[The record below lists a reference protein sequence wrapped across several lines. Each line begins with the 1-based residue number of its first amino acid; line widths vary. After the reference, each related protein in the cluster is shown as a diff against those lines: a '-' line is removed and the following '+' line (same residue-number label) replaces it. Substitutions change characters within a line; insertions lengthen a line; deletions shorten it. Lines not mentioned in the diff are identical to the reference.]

1 MADNLTQR
9 DADAARFR
17 AEGWTYQRIA
27 NELGFANASGARK
40 SVQRAL
46 RASVRDAN
54 DTAVH
59 LELNSLDEMAREA
72 WGVLQRTHVV
82 VSQGRVVELDGTPLP
97 DDAPVLAAIDR
108 LLKIQERRSKLLG
121 LDVPTKARVEVIAE
135 STVDAAI
142 AELEAQIDERA
153 RAAEGGAQRAV
164 GGDDGAP

>member
-1 MADNLTQR
+1 MADKLSQR
-9 DADAARFR
+9 DADAARYR

-27 NELGFANASGARK
+27 NELGFANPSSAHKA
-40 SVQRAL
+40 VQRAL

-82 VSQGRVVELDGTPLP
+82 VSQGRVVEMDGVALP

-121 LDVPTKARVEVIAE
+121 LDVPSRARVEVVPE

-142 AELEAQIDERA
+142 AELEAQINERSH
-153 RAAEGGAQRAV
+153 AE
-164 GGDDGAP
+164 D

>member
-1 MADNLTQR
+1 VADKLTQR
-9 DADAARFR
+9 DADAARYR

-27 NELGFANASGARK
+27 NELGFANPSSAHKA
-40 SVQRAL
+40 VQRAL
-46 RASVRDAN
+46 KASVRDAN

-82 VSQGRVVELDGTPLP
+82 VSQGRVVELDGAPVP

-121 LDVPTKARVEVIAE
+121 LDMPTR
-135 STVDAAI
+135 STVQVITEDSVDQAI
-142 AELEAQIDERA
+142 AELEAQIDERS
-153 RAAEGGAQRAV
+153 RAT
-164 GGDDGAP
+164 D